1 MTKAKKIA
9 AAVTACATILTA
21 ASAAAFVPN
30 KGELEV
36 TASAASTAA
45 AAGTTS
51 SSPVAI
57 SPDFT
62 RVCNLSAV
70 WLRRVFS
77 STLQT
82 INLILRQSVE
92 LAQN

>member
-36 TASAASTAA
+36 TASAASTTN
-45 AAGTTS
+45 GTAPKYIFMFIGDGMSYPQIQATADYYS
-51 SSPVAI
+51 ALAYTNDNDI
-57 SPDFT
+57 LEAK
-62 RVCNLSAV
+62 RRLNL
-70 WLRRVFS
+70 
-77 STLQT
+77 
-82 INLILRQSVE
+82 QS
-92 LAQN
+92 